1 MSDLGWVAETSE
13 QRERVINLRKY
24 FEVYQLSIVKER
36 RISIGVDSKREFSS
50 NEEFYS
56 VVAWTQKARL
66 EVRNT
71 DNFWTSFFKQIGYIV
86 IGHIDSKDGNLEKEE
101 KETTEIASQTNIL
114 ALNASIEAVR
124 AGENMEEVLQLV
136 QSVALTQ
143 TGLTSINE
151 VEEEF
156 TRIMSSNIEMAN
168 QLANIDDLTL
178 P

>member
-1 MSDLGWVAETSE
+1 MNNFPYDEMSDLGWVAETSE

-66 EVRNT
+66 E
-71 DNFWTSFFKQIGYIV
+71 
-86 IGHIDSKDGNLEKEE
+86 
-101 KETTEIASQTNIL
+101 A
-114 ALNASIEAVR
+114 
-124 AGENMEEVLQLV
+124 
-136 QSVALTQ
+136 
-143 TGLTSINE
+143 
-151 VEEEF
+151 
-156 TRIMSSNIEMAN
+156 RIMSSNIEMAN

>member
-1 MSDLGWVAETSE
+1 
-13 QRERVINLRKY
+13 
-24 FEVYQLSIVKER
+24 
-36 RISIGVDSKREFSS
+36 
-50 NEEFYS
+50 
-56 VVAWTQKARL
+56 
-66 EVRNT
+66 
-71 DNFWTSFFKQIGYIV
+71 
-86 IGHIDSKDGNLEKEE
+86 
-101 KETTEIASQTNIL
+101 
-114 ALNASIEAVR
+114 
-124 AGENMEEVLQLV
+124 MEEVLQLV